1 MPTEKP
7 AVMAYLNPGIYA
19 QLLEF
24 KTKNR
29 MRSLSHAVEE
39 ILQEYFDKIPVAK
52 REHFGLTQ
60 QLDRLLQEQQNLR
73 AEFANLEKS
82 ARSPAKSSVVEE
94 ISTIIKQPASS
105 SQSGQEHKDFSPLEG
120 DFAEIKAEV
129 INQEIGLTAEVTK
142 KGLTGVQLAERLQ
155 TNCSM
160 ISRRRSKA
168 DFSEWSRFNDPDS
181 LAWTYVPFTRRF
193 YPLP

>member
-1 MPTEKP
+1 
-7 AVMAYLNPGIYA
+7 MAYLNPGIYA

-39 ILQEYFDKIPVAK
+39 ILQEYFNHIPAVK
-52 REHFGLTQ
+52 REHFSLTQ
-60 QLDRLLQEQQNLR
+60 QLDRLLQEQQSLR

-82 ARSPAKSSVVEE
+82 ARSPANSSVVEKPPNMQE
-94 ISTIIKQPASS
+94 NSTVIEQPAFS
-105 SQSGQEHKDFSPLEG
+105 SQSGQEHS
-120 DFAEIKAEV
+120 AEIQVEVMSQNVGLPAE
-129 INQEIGLTAEVTK
+129 ATK
-142 KGLTGVQLAERLQ
+142 KGLTGVQLAERLR

-160 ISRRRSKA
+160 ISRKRSRV
-168 DFSEWSRFNDPDS
+168 DFSEWTRFNDPDS
-181 LAWTYVPFTRRF
+181 IAWTYVPFARRF